1 MGLNPKHCLASFW
14 STRPSQQTPYFGQ
27 IMSYNKF
34 NLINRMLHVA
44 DHTRERERGHPD
56 FDPWAKV
63 RPILDKVNHTFKRF
77 YTPSKNVSIDESMI
91 GMKNRCIYIQ
101 FMPNKRHARFGV
113 KKFELCDSNGYTYH
127 IELYAGKDFDI
138 QHQEGQAF
146 AVVEHLMRESNL
158 LGKGY
163 HLYTDNFYTKP
174 KLAEFLFRNNTLL
187 SGTVRANS
195 KGLPKDIT
203 KKLPVGESK
212 FFRKNEMLAVAFRQ
226 KKSQSKNVL
235 LLSTAHKAENITRQ
249 IKNKQVTKP
258 SVVFD
263 YNSYM
268 GGGGLV
274 RQETI
279 SPGRRQINSA
289 LLEKRFFSI
298 LLTLLSSM
306 PTPCSLYTLAIK
318 WTEIDL

>member
-1 MGLNPKHCLASFW
+1 
-14 STRPSQQTPYFGQ
+14 
-27 IMSYNKF
+27 
-34 NLINRMLHVA
+34 
-44 DHTRERERGHPD
+44 
-56 FDPWAKV
+56 
-63 RPILDKVNHTFKRF
+63 
-77 YTPSKNVSIDESMI
+77 
-91 GMKNRCIYIQ
+91 
-101 FMPNKRHARFGV
+101 MPNKRHAQFGV

-289 LLEKRFFSI
+289 LLEKDFSQF
-298 LLTLLSSM
+298 
-306 PTPCSLYTLAIK
+306 C
-318 WTEIDL
+318 